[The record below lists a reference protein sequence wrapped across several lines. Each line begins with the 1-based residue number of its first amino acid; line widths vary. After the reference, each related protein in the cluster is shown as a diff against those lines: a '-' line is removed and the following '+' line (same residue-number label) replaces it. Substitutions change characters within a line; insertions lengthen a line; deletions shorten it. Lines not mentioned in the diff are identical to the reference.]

1 MKNKFLL
8 IFLIILSFATFNM
21 FPQDGSKNV
30 SKAGTTAGTFLE
42 IGIGPSSG
50 MGGAFVSIANDATAL
65 YWNSA
70 GIANLTQNE
79 VSINHINWLAS
90 TNLDFAALI
99 IPLGELGN
107 IGFSFTSLSMGDEK
121 VRTVELPEGTG
132 EYFSASDIAVGVS
145 YARNLT
151 ERFSIGFT
159 AKYIQETIWHMSSN
173 AFAVDVGTLFKT
185 DLIGGLTIGAS
196 LSNFG
201 TKMQL
206 SGSDTRTYE
215 SVDPTKLGSNDR
227 IPYVIDLDSWDL
239 PLLFRIGVS
248 TNAINVDDYRL
259 TLAIDA
265 LHPNDNYES
274 VNTGA
279 EFTFKDFISI
289 RGGYQSLFLTDNE
302 GGLTFGIGINSKF
315 LFSNNLFRFDY
326 SYRDFGRLNAVHS
339 FSVGIKF

>member
-173 AFAVDVGTLFKT
+173 AFAVDVGTLFK
-185 DLIGGLTIGAS
+185 
-196 LSNFG
+196 
-201 TKMQL
+201 
-206 SGSDTRTYE
+206 
-215 SVDPTKLGSNDR
+215 R
-227 IPYVIDLDSWDL
+227 I
-239 PLLFRIGVS
+239 
-248 TNAINVDDYRL
+248 
-259 TLAIDA
+259 
-265 LHPNDNYES
+265 
-274 VNTGA
+274 
-279 EFTFKDFISI
+279 
-289 RGGYQSLFLTDNE
+289 
-302 GGLTFGIGINSKF
+302 
-315 LFSNNLFRFDY
+315 
-326 SYRDFGRLNAVHS
+326 
-339 FSVGIKF
+339 

>member
-8 IFLIILSFATFNM
+8 LYIILFCFTTDIM

-42 IGIGPSSG
+42 IGVGPSSG
-50 MGGAFVSIANDATAL
+50 MGGAFVSLANDATAL

-70 GIANLTQNE
+70 GIANLIQNE

-90 TNLDFAALI
+90 TSLDYAALV

-132 EYFSASDIAVGVS
+132 EYYSASDIAVGIS

-173 AFAVDVGTLFKT
+173 AFAIDVGTLFKT

-206 SGSDTRTYE
+206 SGSDTRTYA
-215 SVDPTKLGSNDR
+215 SVDPTKQGSNDR

-248 TNAINVDDYRL
+248 TKAINTDDYRV

-279 EFTFKDFISI
+279 EFTYKDFISI
-289 RGGYQSLFLTDNE
+289 RGGYQSLFLVDKE
-302 GGLTFGIGINSKF
+302 GGLTFGVGINSKF
-315 LFSNNLFRFDY
+315 LFSNDLFRFDY
-326 SYRDFGRLNAVHS
+326 AYRDFGRLNAVHS